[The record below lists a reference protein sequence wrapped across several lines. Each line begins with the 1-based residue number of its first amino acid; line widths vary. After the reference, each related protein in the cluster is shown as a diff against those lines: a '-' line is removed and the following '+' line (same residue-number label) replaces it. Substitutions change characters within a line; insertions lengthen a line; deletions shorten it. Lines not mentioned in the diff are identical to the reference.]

1 MINPQVS
8 LVSKLFSK
16 RLEQKGTRDG
26 FGEGLVEAAKADE
39 RVMVVVADLKE
50 STRVEEF
57 AKVFPERYVDVG
69 VAEQNMMG
77 IGAGLALAGMVPF
90 VSSYAA
96 FSPGRNWD
104 QLRISVA
111 YMNANVKVAG
121 HHAGLATGP
130 DGATHQ
136 ALEDV
141 ALTRVLPNMTVIVPA
156 DQEEARKATVASGVH
171 KGPVYLRFSRAPSP
185 VFTTKKTPF
194 EIGKAEVLRMG
205 KKATI
210 VASGYL
216 VYDALRAGEEL
227 DAEVINMHTI
237 KPLDEKTLIASAKK
251 TGKVVTLEDHQII
264 GGLGSAVAEVLGENF
279 PVPIRR
285 VGVRDSFGQSGEAEE
300 LLQHYHMTWE
310 DVVRV
315 VGEII

>member
-1 MINPQVS
+1 MINPQVK
-8 LVSKLFSK
+8 LVKNIFSK
-16 RLEQKGTRDG
+16 RLEQKGTREG
-26 FGEGLVEAAKADE
+26 FGKGLVEAAKADQ

-50 STRVEEF
+50 STKVEEF
-57 AKVFPERYVDVG
+57 SKTFPERYLDVG

-90 VSSYAA
+90 VSSYAV
-96 FSPGRNWD
+96 FSPGRNWE
-104 QLRISVA
+104 QLRVSVA
-111 YMNANVKVAG
+111 MMNANVKIAG
-121 HHAGLATGP
+121 HHAGLVTGP

-136 ALEDV
+136 ALEDI

-156 DQEEARKATVASGVH
+156 DFEEARKATVAAALYE
-171 KGPVYLRFSRAPSP
+171 GPVYLRFSRVLSP
-185 VFTTKKTPF
+185 VFSSKDTPF

-210 VASGYL
+210 VASGHL
-216 VYDALRAGEEL
+216 VFDALRAGEEL

-237 KPLDEKTLIASAKK
+237 KPMDSRTLITSAKK
-251 TGKVVTLEDHQII
+251 TGRVVTLEDHQVI
-264 GGLGSAVAEVLGENF
+264 GGLGSAAAEVLSENY
-279 PVPIRR
+279 PVPLRR
-285 VGVRDSFGQSGEAEE
+285 LGVKDKFGQSGEAEE

-315 VGEII
+315 VGEM